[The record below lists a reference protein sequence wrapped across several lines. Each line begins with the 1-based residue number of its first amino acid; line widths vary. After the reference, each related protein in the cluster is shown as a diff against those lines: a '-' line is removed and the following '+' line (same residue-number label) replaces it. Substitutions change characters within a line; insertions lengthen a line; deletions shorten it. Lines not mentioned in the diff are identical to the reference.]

1 MNLNHS
7 ENLNS
12 NKIKIF
18 IARKGISKYGKN
30 VGKII
35 KDNIFSNKDFDAY
48 IDLISNQH
56 TIDDFKNYL
65 KFLRLYLKINNFDTS
80 KFKINNSFIRIF
92 LCAYTINFFPEI
104 MNIDDKNEVSKMLIE
119 KSKSITLNLKII
131 QMIKVESKFSFTT
144 LKNINGFF
152 EKCMSYVKLFNEWKD
167 LDMEA
172 VICNLA
178 KVYMDLDRDFKE
190 IELNTK
196 NEDESSVELLRITK
210 QNVENEKDK
219 IIQKVKKLS
228 KNGIEIFNKYHIFL
242 NQQKDLNIYEQKMSE
257 AISENVQK
265 AYWDIIKSDML
276 KVPPDYDKVLLLLEE
291 AKLILKQCVPNRPDL
306 LSEIDMH
313 LEVETLRHYL
323 DNDIDVTDFITNM
336 IGFITNKIKEFQART
351 EEESFNKFLED
362 FEKLRSQETCRLS
375 EMLLFFFQGV
385 MPRLDFI
392 LQSKRNFEE
401 WYHKNIN
408 K

>member
-104 MNIDDKNEVSKMLIE
+104 MNIDDNNEVSKMLIE

-190 IELNTK
+190 IEQNTK
-196 NEDESSVELLRITK
+196 KEDESSVELLRITK
-210 QNVENEKDK
+210 KNVENEKDK

-306 LSEIDMH
+306 LSEIDMY

-392 LQSKRNFEE
+392 VQSKRSFEE
-401 WYHKNIN
+401 WYQKNIN

>member
-65 KFLRLYLKINNFDTS
+65 KFLRLYLKVNNFDTS
-80 KFKINNSFIRIF
+80 KFKINNSFIRIL
-92 LCAYTINFFPEI
+92 LCAYTIIFFPEI
-104 MNIDDKNEVSKMLIE
+104 MNIDDKNDVSRMLIE

-144 LKNINGFF
+144 LKNINSFF

-190 IELNTK
+190 IEQNTK
-196 NEDESSVELLRITK
+196 REDESSVELLRITK

-219 IIQKVKKLS
+219 IIRKVKKLS

-242 NQQKDLNIYEQKMSE
+242 NQQMDLNIYEQKLSE

-276 KVPPDYDKVLLLLEE
+276 KVPPDYDKVILLLEE

-306 LSEIDMH
+306 ISEIDIH

-392 LQSKRNFEE
+392 LQSKRNFEN
-401 WYHKNIN
+401 WYTKNIN

>member
-65 KFLRLYLKINNFDTS
+65 KFLRLYLKVNNFDTS
-80 KFKINNSFIRIF
+80 KFKINNSFIRIL
-92 LCAYTINFFPEI
+92 LCAYTIIFFPEI
-104 MNIDDKNEVSKMLIE
+104 MNIDDKNDVSRMLIE

-144 LKNINGFF
+144 LKNINSFF

-190 IELNTK
+190 IEENREK
-196 NEDESSVELLRITK
+196 DDVSSIELLRMTK
-210 QNVENEKDK
+210 QNVESEKEK
-219 IIQKVKKLS
+219 IIRKVKKLS

-242 NQQKDLNIYEQKMSE
+242 NQQMDLNIYEQKLSE

-265 AYWDIIKSDML
+265 AYWDIIKSDIL
-276 KVPPDYDKVLLLLEE
+276 KVPPDYDKVILLLEE

-306 LSEIDMH
+306 ISEIDIH

-362 FEKLRSQETCRLS
+362 FEKLRSQDTCRLS

-392 LQSKRNFEE
+392 LQSKRNFEK
-401 WYHKNIN
+401 WYKNNVN